1 MISTPY
7 SSNYYNI
14 FERKTRAL
22 CSKVN
27 SKGYLGRGM
36 AAAAAKY
43 MCNVEV
49 VGVADLKC
57 EDVQDLTV
65 PQEHMP
71 PNTLNFWLGKFV

>member
-1 MISTPY
+1 M
-7 SSNYYNI
+7 
-14 FERKTRAL
+14 AA
-22 CSKVN
+22 
-27 SKGYLGRGM
+27 

-43 MCNVEV
+43 MCKVDV

-65 PQEHMP
+65 PLAHMP

>member
-1 MISTPY
+1 
-7 SSNYYNI
+7 
-14 FERKTRAL
+14 
-22 CSKVN
+22 
-27 SKGYLGRGM
+27 M

-65 PQEHMP
+65 PLEHMP
-71 PNTLNFWLGKFV
+71 PTFGWASSFNL